1 MSGRR
6 IVFMCAGQGSQY
18 YMMGRELYKNN
29 GSFRDWMDYG
39 GRLLEPHLGGSL
51 TDILY
56 RERPDRFAP
65 FDRTRETH
73 PAVFCL
79 NFSVARALMDEGILP
94 SSVLGYSLGE
104 LVAWTLAGAVS
115 FEEALACVTEMAA
128 KIEERT
134 PPAAMLAIL
143 GPPEMFESR
152 RDLFRGTWVA
162 CLNYAENFVIA
173 GSREDVARVQSA
185 LQPTDVPCQLLPIT
199 RGFHS
204 PLVNPIEPD
213 LKRVVSRL
221 LPGAPRLPVVSCLRA
236 GELAHRDLTPQYCW
250 ELLRFPVR
258 FSDTVRFMEGQEPSI
273 YIDVGP
279 SGTLASFVRNL
290 IGREGASGA
299 FPILT
304 QFGKDLKNLERLR
317 AALAP

>member
-1 MSGRR
+1 LSGRR

-18 YMMGRELYKNN
+18 YMMGKEFYENKAT
-29 GSFRDWMDYG
+29 FRDWMDYG
-39 GRLLEPHLGGSL
+39 GRLLKPHLGGSL
-51 TDILY
+51 ADILY

-79 NFSVARALMDEGILP
+79 NFSVARTLMDEGIRP
-94 SSVLGYSLGE
+94 SCVLGYSLGE
-104 LVAWTLAGAVS
+104 LVAWTLAGAVR
-115 FEEALACVTEMAA
+115 FEEVLACVAEMAA

-134 PPAAMLAIL
+134 PAAAMLAIL
-143 GPPEMFESR
+143 GPPEMFESH

-162 CLNYAENFVIA
+162 CLNYASNFVIA
-173 GSREDVARVQSA
+173 GSRQDVARVQGA
-185 LQPTDVPCQLLPIT
+185 LQPLDVPCQLLPIT

-204 PLVNPIEPD
+204 PLVDPIEVD
-213 LKRVVSRL
+213 LKRAVSRL
-221 LPGAPRLPVVSCLRA
+221 SPGAPRLPVISCLRA
-236 GELAHRDLTPQYCW
+236 GELARGDLTPEYCW

-258 FSDTVRFMEGQEPSI
+258 FSDTVRFMEEQETSV
-273 YIDVGP
+273 YVDVGP

-290 IGREGASGA
+290 IGRDGASGA

-304 QFGKDLKNLERLR
+304 QFGKELKNLEKLK
-317 AALAP
+317 AALAS